1 MPMHVAAST
10 TSCASKSNHLSRKYR
25 NKTQSTYTNAYRN
38 MKKSFVYI
46 LVALICFIACD
57 DNTGTLGNSITPGSD
72 SIAIK
77 TQTFYATTR
86 SVAIDS
92 VLGKT
97 SKVYLGRFTDP
108 QTNSLLEADF
118 IAQFNCV
125 EGGNVFPPADS
136 IKGDSAVRTE
146 LRLFFTTFFGDS
158 TNTMEAEVYEL
169 LNTLEEGEKY
179 YTNVDP
185 TLFYDTTSAPL
196 AKKVYTAIDYT
207 LEDSE
212 LSDNEHYANVCIPLP
227 NYIGN
232 EMIKAYRED
241 ATKFANATSFIENIC
256 KGYYIKSTHGD
267 GTVLYIDQ
275 VALNVHFAN
284 ASNDSVYVTQFVSSE
299 EVLQTS
305 RFSTQQVDHLVADN
319 SCTYLKTPA
328 GIFTEVTLPIAE
340 MTASGDSINSAKIIF
355 TRYNDMGSTRFQF
368 GIPQTLLLVR
378 KGQMETFFEKNRLT
392 DNVNAFYTT
401 YNKTF
406 NRYEYNNIARLVIHA
421 ENERQAWL
429 AANPDATEAD
439 YDTTHPDWNKVML
452 VPVTTIKD
460 SNGSIVNFRHDLSLN
475 SARLVGGDDQIEIK
489 VICSAFKD

>member
-1 MPMHVAAST
+1 
-10 TSCASKSNHLSRKYR
+10 
-25 NKTQSTYTNAYRN
+25 
-38 MKKSFVYI
+38 MKKSFIYI
-46 LVALICFIACD
+46 LVALICCIACD

-72 SIAIK
+72 SIDIK
-77 TQTFYATTR
+77 TRTYYATTR
-86 SVAIDS
+86 SVAVDS

-108 QTNSLLEADF
+108 QTSSLLEADF

-158 TNTMEAEVYEL
+158 TNTMEAEVYQL

-185 TLFYDTTSAPL
+185 TLFYDPSSSPL

-227 NYIGN
+227 NHIGN
-232 EMIKAYRED
+232 EMIKTYRSNPEF
-241 ATKFANATSFIENIC
+241 FANATSFIENIC
-256 KGYYIKSTHGD
+256 SGYYIKSTHGD

-275 VALNVHFAN
+275 VALNVHFADMN
-284 ASNDSVYVTQFVSSE
+284 TDSVYVTQFVSSE

-305 RFSTQQVDHLVADN
+305 RFSTQKVDHLVAD
-319 SCTYLKTPA
+319 STCTYLKTPA

-340 MTASGDSINSAKIIF
+340 MTADGDSINSAKIIF
-355 TRYNDMGSTRFQF
+355 TRYNDAEETRYQF
-368 GIPQTLLLVR
+368 GTPETLLLVR
-378 KGQMETFFEKNRLT
+378 KSEMDTFFEKNRLT
-392 DNVNAFYTT
+392 DNVSAFYTT
-401 YNKTF
+401 YNKTY
-406 NRYEYNNIARLVIHA
+406 NRYEYSNIARLIIHA

-429 AANPDATEAD
+429 TAHPNATESD
-439 YDTTHPDWNKVML
+439 YDTINPDWNKVVL
-452 VPVTTIKD
+452 IPVTTIKD

-475 SARLVGGDDQIEIK
+475 SARLVGGNDKIEIK
-489 VICSAFKD
+489 VICSAFKN

>member
-1 MPMHVAAST
+1 
-10 TSCASKSNHLSRKYR
+10 
-25 NKTQSTYTNAYRN
+25 
-38 MKKSFVYI
+38 MKKSFIYI
-46 LVALICFIACD
+46 LVALICCIACD

-72 SIAIK
+72 SIDIK
-77 TQTFYATTR
+77 TRTYYATTR
-86 SVAIDS
+86 SVAVDS

-108 QTNSLLEADF
+108 QTGSLLEADF

-158 TNTMEAEVYEL
+158 TNTMEAEVYQL

-185 TLFYDTTSAPL
+185 TLFYDPSSSPL

-227 NYIGN
+227 NHIGN
-232 EMIKAYRED
+232 EMIKTYRSNPEF
-241 ATKFANATSFIENIC
+241 FANATSFIENIC
-256 KGYYIKSTHGD
+256 SGYYIKSTHGD

-275 VALNVHFAN
+275 VALNVHFADMN
-284 ASNDSVYVTQFVSSE
+284 TDSVYVTQFVSSE

-305 RFSTQQVDHLVADN
+305 RFSTQKVDHLVAD
-319 SCTYLKTPA
+319 STCTYLKTPA

-340 MTASGDSINSAKIIF
+340 MTADGDSINSAKIIF
-355 TRYNDMGSTRFQF
+355 TRYNDAEETRYQF
-368 GIPQTLLLVR
+368 GTPETLLLVR
-378 KGQMETFFEKNRLT
+378 KSEMDTFFEKNRLT
-392 DNVNAFYTT
+392 DNVSAFYTT
-401 YNKTF
+401 YNKTY
-406 NRYEYNNIARLVIHA
+406 NRYEYSNIARLIIHA

-429 AANPDATEAD
+429 TAHPNATESD
-439 YDTTHPDWNKVML
+439 YDTINPDWNKVVL
-452 VPVTTIKD
+452 IPVTTIKD

-475 SARLVGGDDQIEIK
+475 SARLVGGNDKIEIK
-489 VICSAFKD
+489 VICSAFKN

>member
-1 MPMHVAAST
+1 
-10 TSCASKSNHLSRKYR
+10 
-25 NKTQSTYTNAYRN
+25 
-38 MKKSFVYI
+38 MKKSFIYI
-46 LVALICFIACD
+46 LVALICCIACD

-72 SIAIK
+72 SIDIK
-77 TQTFYATTR
+77 TRTYYATTR
-86 SVAIDS
+86 SVAVDS

-108 QTNSLLEADF
+108 QTGSLLEADF

-158 TNTMEAEVYEL
+158 TNTMEAEVYQL

-185 TLFYDTTSAPL
+185 TLFYDPSSSPL
-196 AKKVYTAIDYT
+196 TKKVYTAIDYT

-227 NYIGN
+227 NHIGN
-232 EMIKAYRED
+232 EMIKTYRNNPEF
-241 ATKFANATSFIENIC
+241 FANATSFIENIC
-256 KGYYIKSTHGD
+256 SGYYIKSTHGD

-275 VALNVHFAN
+275 VALNVHFADMN
-284 ASNDSVYVTQFVSSE
+284 TDSVYVTQFVSSE

-305 RFSTQQVDHLVADN
+305 RFSTQKVDHLVAD
-319 SCTYLKTPA
+319 STCTYLKTPA

-340 MTASGDSINSAKIIF
+340 MTADGDSINSAKIIF
-355 TRYNDMGSTRFQF
+355 TRYNDAEETRYQF
-368 GIPQTLLLVR
+368 GTPETLLLVR
-378 KGQMETFFEKNRLT
+378 KSEMDTFFEKNRLT
-392 DNVNAFYTT
+392 DNVSAFYTT
-401 YNKTF
+401 YNKTY
-406 NRYEYNNIARLVIHA
+406 NRYEYSNIARLIIHA

-429 AANPDATEAD
+429 TAHPNATESD
-439 YDTTHPDWNKVML
+439 YDTINPDWNKVVL
-452 VPVTTIKD
+452 IPVTTIKD

-475 SARLVGGDDQIEIK
+475 SARLVGGNDKIEIK
-489 VICSAFKD
+489 VICSAFKN

>member
-1 MPMHVAAST
+1 
-10 TSCASKSNHLSRKYR
+10 
-25 NKTQSTYTNAYRN
+25 
-38 MKKSFVYI
+38 MKKSFIYI
-46 LVALICFIACD
+46 LVALICCIACD

-72 SIAIK
+72 SIDIK
-77 TQTFYATTR
+77 TRTYYATTR
-86 SVAIDS
+86 SVAVDS

-108 QTNSLLEADF
+108 QTGSLLEADF

-158 TNTMEAEVYEL
+158 TNTMEAEVYQL

-185 TLFYDTTSAPL
+185 TLFYDPSSSPL

-227 NYIGN
+227 NHIGN
-232 EMIKAYRED
+232 EMIKTYRSNPEF
-241 ATKFANATSFIENIC
+241 FANATSFIENIC
-256 KGYYIKSTHGD
+256 SGYYIKSTHGD

-275 VALNVHFAN
+275 VALNVHFADMN
-284 ASNDSVYVTQFVSSE
+284 TDSVYVTQFVSSE

-305 RFSTQQVDHLVADN
+305 RFSTQKVDHLVAD
-319 SCTYLKTPA
+319 STCTYLKTPA

-340 MTASGDSINSAKIIF
+340 MTADGDSINSAKIIF
-355 TRYNDMGSTRFQF
+355 TRYNDAEETRYQF
-368 GIPQTLLLVR
+368 GTPETLLLVR
-378 KGQMETFFEKNRLT
+378 KSEMDTFFEKNRLT
-392 DNVNAFYTT
+392 DNVSAFYTT
-401 YNKTF
+401 YNKTY
-406 NRYEYNNIARLVIHA
+406 NRYEYSNIARLIIHA

-429 AANPDATEAD
+429 TANPNATESD
-439 YDTTHPDWNKVML
+439 YDTINPDWNKVVL
-452 VPVTTIKD
+452 IPVTTIKD

-475 SARLVGGDDQIEIK
+475 SARLVGRNDKIEIK
-489 VICSAFKD
+489 VICSAFKN

>member
-1 MPMHVAAST
+1 
-10 TSCASKSNHLSRKYR
+10 
-25 NKTQSTYTNAYRN
+25 

-46 LVALICFIACD
+46 LVALICCIACD

-72 SIAIK
+72 SIDIK
-77 TQTFYATTR
+77 TRTYYATTR
-86 SVAIDS
+86 SVAVDS

-108 QTNSLLEADF
+108 QTGSLLEADF

-146 LRLFFTTFFGDS
+146 LRLFFTTLFGDS
-158 TNTMEAEVYEL
+158 TNTMEAEVYQL

-185 TLFYDTTSAPL
+185 TLFYDPSSAPL
-196 AKKVYTAIDYT
+196 TKKVYTAIDYT

-227 NYIGN
+227 NHIGN
-232 EMIKAYRED
+232 EMIKTYRSNPEF
-241 ATKFANATSFIENIC
+241 FANATSFIENIC
-256 KGYYIKSTHGD
+256 SGYYIKSTHGD

-275 VALNVHFAN
+275 VALNVHFADMN
-284 ASNDSVYVTQFVSSE
+284 TDSVYVTQFVSSE

-305 RFSTQQVDHLVADN
+305 RFSTQKVDHLVAD
-319 SCTYLKTPA
+319 STCTYLKTPA

-340 MTASGDSINSAKIIF
+340 MTADGDSINSAKIIF
-355 TRYNDMGSTRFQF
+355 TRYNDAEETRYQF
-368 GIPQTLLLVR
+368 GTPETLLLVR
-378 KGQMETFFEKNRLT
+378 KSEMDTFFEKNRLT
-392 DNVNAFYTT
+392 DNVSAFYTT
-401 YNKTF
+401 YNKTY
-406 NRYEYNNIARLVIHA
+406 NRYEYSNIARLIIHA

-429 AANPDATEAD
+429 TAHPNATESD
-439 YDTTHPDWNKVML
+439 YDTINPDWNKVVL
-452 VPVTTIKD
+452 IPVTTIKD

-475 SARLVGGDDQIEIK
+475 SARLVGGNDKIEIK
-489 VICSAFKD
+489 VICSAFKN

>member
-1 MPMHVAAST
+1 
-10 TSCASKSNHLSRKYR
+10 
-25 NKTQSTYTNAYRN
+25 
-38 MKKSFVYI
+38 MKKSFIYI
-46 LVALICFIACD
+46 LVALICCIACD

-72 SIAIK
+72 SIDIK
-77 TQTFYATTR
+77 TRTYYATTR
-86 SVAIDS
+86 SVAVDS

-108 QTNSLLEADF
+108 QTGSLLEADF

-158 TNTMEAEVYEL
+158 TNTMEAEVYQL

-185 TLFYDTTSAPL
+185 TLFYDPSSSPL

-227 NYIGN
+227 NHIGN
-232 EMIKAYRED
+232 EMIKTYRSNPEF
-241 ATKFANATSFIENIC
+241 FANATSFIENIC
-256 KGYYIKSTHGD
+256 SGYYIKSTHGD

-275 VALNVHFAN
+275 VALNVHFADMN
-284 ASNDSVYVTQFVSSE
+284 TDSVYVTQFVSSE

-305 RFSTQQVDHLVADN
+305 RFSTQKVDHLVAD
-319 SCTYLKTPA
+319 STCTYLKTPA

-340 MTASGDSINSAKIIF
+340 MTADGDSINSAKIIF
-355 TRYNDMGSTRFQF
+355 TRYNDAEETRYQF
-368 GIPQTLLLVR
+368 GTPETLLLVR
-378 KGQMETFFEKNRLT
+378 KSEMDTFFEKNRLT
-392 DNVNAFYTT
+392 DNVSAFYTT
-401 YNKTF
+401 YNKTY
-406 NRYEYNNIARLVIHA
+406 NRYEYSNIARLIIHA

-429 AANPDATEAD
+429 TANPNTTESD
-439 YDTTHPDWNKVML
+439 YDTINPDWNKVVL
-452 VPVTTIKD
+452 IPVTTIKD

-475 SARLVGGDDQIEIK
+475 SARLVGGNDKIEIK
-489 VICSAFKD
+489 VICSAFKN

>member
-1 MPMHVAAST
+1 
-10 TSCASKSNHLSRKYR
+10 
-25 NKTQSTYTNAYRN
+25 

-46 LVALICFIACD
+46 LVALICCIACD

-72 SIAIK
+72 SIDIK
-77 TQTFYATTR
+77 TRTYYATTR
-86 SVAIDS
+86 SVAVDS

-108 QTNSLLEADF
+108 QTGSLLEADF

-158 TNTMEAEVYEL
+158 TNTMEAEVYQL

-185 TLFYDTTSAPL
+185 TLFYDPSSAPL
-196 AKKVYTAIDYT
+196 TKKVYTAIDYT

-227 NYIGN
+227 NHIGN
-232 EMIKAYRED
+232 EMIKTYRSNPEF
-241 ATKFANATSFIENIC
+241 FANATSFIENIC
-256 KGYYIKSTHGD
+256 SGYYIKSTHGD

-275 VALNVHFAN
+275 VALNVHFADMN
-284 ASNDSVYVTQFVSSE
+284 TDSVYVTQFVSSE

-305 RFSTQQVDHLVADN
+305 RFSTQKVDHLVAD
-319 SCTYLKTPA
+319 STCTYLKTPA

-340 MTASGDSINSAKIIF
+340 MTADGDSINSAKIIF
-355 TRYNDMGSTRFQF
+355 TRYNDVEETRYQF
-368 GIPQTLLLVR
+368 GTPETLLLVR
-378 KGQMETFFEKNRLT
+378 KSEMDTFFEKNRLT
-392 DNVNAFYTT
+392 DNVSAFYTT
-401 YNKTF
+401 YNKTY
-406 NRYEYNNIARLVIHA
+406 NRYEYSNIARLIIHA

-429 AANPDATEAD
+429 TANPNATESD
-439 YDTTHPDWNKVML
+439 YDTINPDWNKVVL
-452 VPVTTIKD
+452 IPVTTIKD

-475 SARLVGGDDQIEIK
+475 SARLVGGNDKIEIK
-489 VICSAFKD
+489 VICSAFKN

>member
-1 MPMHVAAST
+1 
-10 TSCASKSNHLSRKYR
+10 
-25 NKTQSTYTNAYRN
+25 
-38 MKKSFVYI
+38 MKKSFIYI
-46 LVALICFIACD
+46 LVALICCIACD

-72 SIAIK
+72 SIDIK
-77 TQTFYATTR
+77 TRTYYATTR
-86 SVAIDS
+86 SVAVDS

-108 QTNSLLEADF
+108 QTGSLLEADF

-158 TNTMEAEVYEL
+158 TNTMEAEVYQL

-185 TLFYDTTSAPL
+185 TLFYDPSSSPL

-227 NYIGN
+227 NHIGN
-232 EMIKAYRED
+232 EMIKTYRSNPEF
-241 ATKFANATSFIENIC
+241 FANATSFIENIC
-256 KGYYIKSTHGD
+256 SGYYIKSTHGD

-275 VALNVHFAN
+275 VALNVHFADMN
-284 ASNDSVYVTQFVSSE
+284 TDSVYVTQFVSSE

-305 RFSTQQVDHLVADN
+305 RFSTQKVDHLVAD
-319 SCTYLKTPA
+319 STCTYLKTPA

-340 MTASGDSINSAKIIF
+340 MTADGDSINSAKIIF
-355 TRYNDMGSTRFQF
+355 TRYNDAEETRYQF
-368 GIPQTLLLVR
+368 GTPETLLLVR
-378 KGQMETFFEKNRLT
+378 KSEMDTFFEKNRLT
-392 DNVNAFYTT
+392 DNVSAFYTT
-401 YNKTF
+401 YNKTY
-406 NRYEYNNIARLVIHA
+406 NRYEYSNIARLIIHA

-429 AANPDATEAD
+429 TAHPNATESD
-439 YDTTHPDWNKVML
+439 YDTINPDWNKVVL
-452 VPVTTIKD
+452 IPVTTIKD

-475 SARLVGGDDQIEIK
+475 SARLV
-489 VICSAFKD
+489 

>member
-1 MPMHVAAST
+1 
-10 TSCASKSNHLSRKYR
+10 
-25 NKTQSTYTNAYRN
+25 
-38 MKKSFVYI
+38 MKKSFIYI
-46 LVALICFIACD
+46 LVALICCIACD

-72 SIAIK
+72 SIDIK
-77 TQTFYATTR
+77 TRTYYATTR
-86 SVAIDS
+86 SVAVDS

-108 QTNSLLEADF
+108 QTGSLLEADF

-158 TNTMEAEVYEL
+158 TNTMEAEVYQL

-185 TLFYDTTSAPL
+185 TLFYDPSSSPL
-196 AKKVYTAIDYT
+196 TKKVYTAIDYT

-227 NYIGN
+227 NHIGN
-232 EMIKAYRED
+232 EMIKTYRSNPEF
-241 ATKFANATSFIENIC
+241 FANATSFIENIC
-256 KGYYIKSTHGD
+256 SGYYIKSTHGD

-275 VALNVHFAN
+275 VALNVHFADMN
-284 ASNDSVYVTQFVSSE
+284 TDSVYVTQFVSSE

-305 RFSTQQVDHLVADN
+305 RFSTQKVDHLVAD
-319 SCTYLKTPA
+319 STCTYLKTPA

-340 MTASGDSINSAKIIF
+340 MTADGDSINSAKIIF
-355 TRYNDMGSTRFQF
+355 TRYNDAEETRYQF
-368 GIPQTLLLVR
+368 GTPETLLLVR
-378 KGQMETFFEKNRLT
+378 KSEMDTFFEKNRLT
-392 DNVNAFYTT
+392 DNVSAFYTT
-401 YNKTF
+401 YNKTY
-406 NRYEYNNIARLVIHA
+406 NRYEYSNIARLIIHA
-421 ENERQAWL
+421 EKERQAWL
-429 AANPDATEAD
+429 TAHPNATESD
-439 YDTTHPDWNKVML
+439 YDTINPDWNKVVL
-452 VPVTTIKD
+452 IPVTTIKD

-475 SARLVGGDDQIEIK
+475 SARLVGGNDKIEIK
-489 VICSAFKD
+489 VICSAFKN